1 MTDVTPDGS
10 AVIYCDYGQR
20 SGRIRLAAV
29 GGDAPPR
36 EIAGEGEGYEMA
48 ARASPDGRWLAYIT
62 TKIRR
67 EEVCMRRLD
76 GSGASWQLSTG
87 RGGGPRWGRDGRELF
102 LVTGETL
109 MRVSITARGDDLS
122 IGQPE
127 ALFEVPPTP
136 NEEAFRDHDY
146 DPIGDRF
153 LFTRPPRGVAD
164 RREIALSLGW
174 AKRLKTR
181 IGEKQEQLK

>member
-1 MTDVTPDGS
+1 
-10 AVIYCDYGQR
+10 
-20 SGRIRLAAV
+20 
-29 GGDAPPR
+29 
-36 EIAGEGEGYEMA
+36 
-48 ARASPDGRWLAYIT
+48 
-62 TKIRR
+62 
-67 EEVCMRRLD
+67 
-76 GSGASWQLSTG
+76 
-87 RGGGPRWGRDGRELF
+87 
-102 LVTGETL
+102 

-127 ALFEVPPTP
+127 PLFEVPPTP
-136 NEEAFRDHDY
+136 TELGFRVHDY

-181 IGEKQEQLK
+181 IGEKHGERK